1 MESVTI
7 SFIFEEKGLL
17 SMTCVARHINEGL
30 DMHCVNVNETDVL
43 EPITDYKWKVLFLK
57 FG

>member
-1 MESVTI
+1 MESVAI

-30 DMHCVNVNETDVL
+30 DVHCVNVNETDVL
-43 EPITDYKWKVLFLK
+43 EPIAD
-57 FG
+57 